1 MLTTEIKQR
10 FILLRAE
17 NKSYS
22 QIIKELNISKS
33 SCIKLSKKLNNEIAQ
48 AKADRLQSLYNDY
61 FMTKE
66 ARIQHLG
73 ETLKNIDKALEKAD
87 LSSLSPKDLL
97 DYKLKYSQALKEEY
111 IPVIMDQPIED
122 NETGYT
128 EILRALLAR
137 SRTAIDLGGLSTTEL
152 SKELLLIEKIHKAEQ
167 ETASPEN
174 KAVENE
180 KSHKEL
186 VNEFYDLMGWNKDEL
201 PDYYTEE
208 DK

>member
-33 SCIKLSKKLNNEIAQ
+33 SCIKLSKKLNSEIAQ

-122 NETGYT
+122 NEEGYT
-128 EILRALLAR
+128 EILKALLAR

-152 SKELLLIEKIHKAEQ
+152 SKELLLIEKIHKAEK

-174 KAVENE
+174 SPTENN
-180 KSHKEL
+180 KSYQEQVK
-186 VNEFYDLMGWNKDEL
+186 EFYDLMGWDKENLNEIYK
-201 PDYYTEE
+201 E

>member
-1 MLTTEIKQR
+1 MLSNEIKEQ

-22 QIIKELNISKS
+22 QIIKELHISKS
-33 SCIKLSKKLNNEIAQ
+33 SCIKLSKKLNSDIAQ

-122 NETGYT
+122 NETGFT

-167 ETASPEN
+167 ETASPE
-174 KAVENE
+174 KPKE
-180 KSHKEL
+180 KTYEEL
-186 VNEFYDLMGWNKDEL
+186 YQEASELFGWNKE
-201 PDYYTEE
+201 PTAIEE

>member
-1 MLTTEIKQR
+1 MLSNEIKEQ

-33 SCIKLSKKLNNEIAQ
+33 SCIKLSKKLNSEIAQ

-167 ETASPEN
+167 ETASPG
-174 KAVENE
+174 KPKE
-180 KSHKEL
+180 KTYEELYQEASELFGWDKE
-186 VNEFYDLMGWNKDEL
+186 
-201 PDYYTEE
+201 PTAIEE

>member
-1 MLTTEIKQR
+1 MLSNEIKEQ

-22 QIIKELNISKS
+22 QIIKELHISKS
-33 SCIKLSKKLNNEIAQ
+33 SCIKLSKKLNSDIAQ

-66 ARIQHLG
+66 ARIKNLG
-73 ETLKNIDKALEKAD
+73 ESLKKIDKALDDAD
-87 LSSLSPKDLL
+87 LRGLSPKDLL
-97 DYKLKYSQALKEEY
+97 EYKLKYSQALKEEY
-111 IPVIMDQPIED
+111 IPVVMDQPIED
-122 NETGYT
+122 NEEGYT
-128 EILRALLAR
+128 EILKALLAR

-167 ETASPEN
+167 ETASPE
-174 KAVENE
+174 KPKE
-180 KSHKEL
+180 KTYEEL
-186 VNEFYDLMGWNKDEL
+186 YQEASELFGWNKE
-201 PDYYTEE
+201 PTAIEE

>member
-1 MLTTEIKQR
+1 MLSNEIKEQ

-22 QIIKELNISKS
+22 QIIKELHISKS
-33 SCIKLSKKLNNEIAQ
+33 SCIKLSKKLNSDIAQ
-48 AKADRLQSLYNDY
+48 AKADRLQALYNAY

-73 ETLKNIDKALEKAD
+73 ETLLKIDRALDKAD

-111 IPVIMDQPIED
+111 IPVVMDQPIED
-122 NETGYT
+122 NEEGYT
-128 EILRALLAR
+128 EILKALLAR

-167 ETASPEN
+167 ETASPE
-174 KAVENE
+174 KPKE
-180 KSHKEL
+180 KTYEEL
-186 VNEFYDLMGWNKDEL
+186 YQEASELFGWNKE
-201 PDYYTEE
+201 PTAIEE

>member
-33 SCIKLSKKLNNEIAQ
+33 SCIKLSKKLNSEIAQ

-174 KAVENE
+174 SPTENN
-180 KSHKEL
+180 KSYQEQVK
-186 VNEFYDLMGWNKDEL
+186 EFYDLMGWDKENLNEIYK
-201 PDYYTEE
+201 E

>member
-1 MLTTEIKQR
+1 MLSNEIKEQ

-22 QIIKELNISKS
+22 QIIKELHISKS
-33 SCIKLSKKLNNEIAQ
+33 SCIKLSKKLNSDIAQ
-48 AKADRLQSLYNDY
+48 AKADRLQALYNAY

-73 ETLKNIDKALEKAD
+73 ETLLKIDRALDKAD

-111 IPVIMDQPIED
+111 IPVVMDQPIED
-122 NETGYT
+122 NEEGYT
-128 EILRALLAR
+128 EILKALLAR

-152 SKELLLIEKIHKAEQ
+152 SKELLLIEKIHKAEK

-174 KAVENE
+174 SPTENN
-180 KSHKEL
+180 KSYQDQ
-186 VNEFYDLMGWNKDEL
+186 VREFYDLMGWDKENLNEIYK
-201 PDYYTEE
+201 E

>member
-1 MLTTEIKQR
+1 MLTTEIKQQ

-33 SCIKLSKKLNNEIAQ
+33 SCIKLSKKLNSEIAQ

-111 IPVIMDQPIED
+111 IPVVMDQPRED
-122 NETGYT
+122 NEEGYT
-128 EILRALLAR
+128 EILKALLAR

-152 SKELLLIEKIHKAEQ
+152 SKELLLIEKIHKAEK

-174 KAVENE
+174 SPTENN
-180 KSHKEL
+180 KSYQEQVK
-186 VNEFYDLMGWNKDEL
+186 EFYDLMGWDKENLNEIYK
-201 PDYYTEE
+201 E

>member
-33 SCIKLSKKLNNEIAQ
+33 SCIKLSKKLNSEIAQ

-111 IPVIMDQPIED
+111 IPVIMDQPLED
-122 NETGYT
+122 NETEYT
-128 EILRALLAR
+128 EVLRALLAR
-137 SRTAIDLGGLSTTEL
+137 SKTAIDFGGLTTTEL
-152 SKELLLIEKIHKAEQ
+152 SKEFLLLEKLHKAEQ
-167 ETASPEN
+167 ETASPKN

-186 VNEFYDLMGWNKDEL
+186 VNEFYDLMGWNKDDL

>member
-1 MLTTEIKQR
+1 MLSNEIKEQ

-22 QIIKELNISKS
+22 QIIKELHISKS
-33 SCIKLSKKLNNEIAQ
+33 SCIKLSKKLNSDIAQ
-48 AKADRLQSLYNDY
+48 AKADRLQALYNAY

-73 ETLKNIDKALEKAD
+73 ETLLKIDRALDKAD

-111 IPVIMDQPIED
+111 IPVVMDQPIED
-122 NETGYT
+122 NEEGYT
-128 EILRALLAR
+128 EILKALLAR

-152 SKELLLIEKIHKAEQ
+152 SKELLLIEKIHKAEK

-174 KAVENE
+174 SPTENN
-180 KSHKEL
+180 KSYQEQVK
-186 VNEFYDLMGWNKDEL
+186 EFYDLMGWDKENLNEIYK
-201 PDYYTEE
+201 E

>member
-1 MLTTEIKQR
+1 MLSNEIKEQ

-22 QIIKELNISKS
+22 QIIKELHISKS
-33 SCIKLSKKLNNEIAQ
+33 SCIKLSKKLNSDIAQ

-66 ARIQHLG
+66 ARIKNLG
-73 ETLKNIDKALEKAD
+73 ESLKKIDKALDDAD
-87 LSSLSPKDLL
+87 LRGLSPKDLL
-97 DYKLKYSQALKEEY
+97 EYKLKYSQALKEEY
-111 IPVIMDQPIED
+111 IPVVMDQPIED
-122 NETGYT
+122 NEEGYT
-128 EILRALLAR
+128 EILKALLAR

-152 SKELLLIEKIHKAEQ
+152 SKELLLIEKIHKAEK

-174 KAVENE
+174 SPTENN
-180 KSHKEL
+180 KSYQEQVK
-186 VNEFYDLMGWNKDEL
+186 EFYDLMGWDKENLNEIYK
-201 PDYYTEE
+201 E

>member
-1 MLTTEIKQR
+1 MLTTEIKQQ

-22 QIIKELNISKS
+22 QIIEALHISKS
-33 SCIKLSKKLNNEIAQ
+33 SCIKLSKKLNSEIAQ

-97 DYKLKYSQALKEEY
+97 EYKLKYSQALKEEY

-167 ETASPEN
+167 ETASPE
-174 KAVENE
+174 KPKKE
-180 KSHKEL
+180 KTHEELYQEASELFGWDKE
-186 VNEFYDLMGWNKDEL
+186 
-201 PDYYTEE
+201 PTAIEE

>member
-1 MLTTEIKQR
+1 MLSNEIKEQ

-22 QIIKELNISKS
+22 QIIKELHISKS
-33 SCIKLSKKLNNEIAQ
+33 SCIKLSKKLNSDIAQ
-48 AKADRLQSLYNDY
+48 AKADRLQALYNAY

-73 ETLKNIDKALEKAD
+73 DTLLKIDRALDKAD

-111 IPVIMDQPIED
+111 IPVVMDQPIED
-122 NETGYT
+122 NEEGYT
-128 EILRALLAR
+128 EILKALLAR

-152 SKELLLIEKIHKAEQ
+152 SKELLLIEKIHKAEK

-174 KAVENE
+174 SPTENN
-180 KSHKEL
+180 KSYQEQVK
-186 VNEFYDLMGWNKDEL
+186 EFYDLMGWDKENLNEIYK
-201 PDYYTEE
+201 E

>member
-1 MLTTEIKQR
+1 MLSNEIKEQ

-22 QIIKELNISKS
+22 QIIKELHISKS
-33 SCIKLSKKLNNEIAQ
+33 SCIKLSKKLNSDIAQ
-48 AKADRLQSLYNDY
+48 AKADRLQALYNAY

-73 ETLKNIDKALEKAD
+73 ETLLKIDRALDKAD

-111 IPVIMDQPIED
+111 IPVVMDQPIED
-122 NETGYT
+122 NEEGYT
-128 EILRALLAR
+128 EILKALLAR

-186 VNEFYDLMGWNKDEL
+186 VNEFYDLMGWNKENL
-201 PDYYTEE
+201 NEIYKE

>member
-33 SCIKLSKKLNNEIAQ
+33 SCIKLSKKLNSEIAQ
-48 AKADRLQSLYNDY
+48 AKADRLQGLYNDY

-167 ETASPEN
+167 ETASPE
-174 KAVENE
+174 KPKE
-180 KSHKEL
+180 KTYEELYKEASEL
-186 VNEFYDLMGWNKDEL
+186 FGWDKE
-201 PDYYTEE
+201 PTAIEE

>member
-1 MLTTEIKQR
+1 MLTTEIKQQ

-33 SCIKLSKKLNNEIAQ
+33 SCIKLSKKLNSEIAQ

-180 KSHKEL
+180 KNHKEL

>member
-33 SCIKLSKKLNNEIAQ
+33 SCIKLSKKLNSEIAQ

-152 SKELLLIEKIHKAEQ
+152 SKELLLIEKIHKAEK

-174 KAVENE
+174 SPTENN
-180 KSHKEL
+180 KSYQDQ
-186 VNEFYDLMGWNKDEL
+186 VREFYDLMGWDKENLNEIYK
-201 PDYYTEE
+201 E

>member
-1 MLTTEIKQR
+1 MLTTEIKQQ

-111 IPVIMDQPIED
+111 IPVIIDQPIED
-122 NETGYT
+122 NETGFT

-174 KAVENE
+174 KPKE
-180 KSHKEL
+180 KTYEELYKEASEL
-186 VNEFYDLMGWNKDEL
+186 FGWNKE
-201 PDYYTEE
+201 PTAIEE

>member
-1 MLTTEIKQR
+1 MLTTEIKQQ

-33 SCIKLSKKLNNEIAQ
+33 SCIKLSKKLNSEIAQ

-167 ETASPEN
+167 ETASPE
-174 KAVENE
+174 KPKE
-180 KSHKEL
+180 KTYEELYKEASEL
-186 VNEFYDLMGWNKDEL
+186 FGWDKE
-201 PDYYTEE
+201 PTAIEE

>member
-33 SCIKLSKKLNNEIAQ
+33 SCIKLSKKLNSEIAQ

-128 EILRALLAR
+128 EILKALLAR

-152 SKELLLIEKIHKAEQ
+152 SKELLLIEKIHKAEK

-174 KAVENE
+174 SPTENN
-180 KSHKEL
+180 KSYQEQVK
-186 VNEFYDLMGWNKDEL
+186 EFYDLMGWDKENLNEIYK
-201 PDYYTEE
+201 E

>member
-1 MLTTEIKQR
+1 MLSNEIKEQ

-22 QIIKELNISKS
+22 QIIKELHISKS
-33 SCIKLSKKLNNEIAQ
+33 SCIKLSKKLNSDIAQ
-48 AKADRLQSLYNDY
+48 AKADRLQALYNAY

-73 ETLKNIDKALEKAD
+73 ETLLKIDRALDKAD

-111 IPVIMDQPIED
+111 IPVVMDQPIED

-128 EILRALLAR
+128 EILKALLAR

-152 SKELLLIEKIHKAEQ
+152 SKELLLIEKIHKAEK

-174 KAVENE
+174 SPTENN
-180 KSHKEL
+180 KSYQDQ
-186 VNEFYDLMGWNKDEL
+186 VREFYDLMGWDKENLNEIYK
-201 PDYYTEE
+201 E